1 MTSSNGLAADMANK
15 ETDIHNR
22 ILVALTARFHPYGIF
37 WRQNAGKVKTDRGAW
52 VVLGPLGISDV
63 VGLIDGRSVF
73 IEVKV
78 PGGKQR
84 TGQAAFQRAVE
95 KAGGIYLIA
104 RSPEE
109 AIERLE
115 KALYP
120 TAHERLAAAA
130 KRLAS

>member
-1 MTSSNGLAADMANK
+1 MANK

-22 ILVALTARFHPYGIF
+22 ILIALTQRFHPLGVF
-37 WRQNAGKVKTDRGAW
+37 WRQNAGRVRSDRGAW
-52 VVLGPLGISDV
+52 VQLGPPGISDI
-63 VGLIDGRSVF
+63 VGLIEGRSVF
-73 IEVKV
+73 VEVKV

-95 KAGGIYLIA
+95 KAGGLYLVA

-109 AIERLE
+109 ALAMLE
-115 KALYP
+115 AALYP

-130 KRLAS
+130 RVRAVS